1 MQLQLLCNFELI
13 HYFPLQSI
21 LHLQLLYDWSDFDS
35 LCTLLGD
42 NDIDN
47 DKWLLNDKLHTKRQ
61 QVHISMFHNSL
72 QLTNSVAIGF

>member
-47 DKWLLNDKLHTKRQ
+47 DK
-61 QVHISMFHNSL
+61 
-72 QLTNSVAIGF
+72 